1 MVHCCYTLCCFPPLH
16 WHSLSTATKTNAG
29 SVKYTLCRTDET
41 AGPRL
46 GLSEAWLD
54 SWMWLKGLVRVCVCG
69 GCVSRHMTGLEYIST
84 CLPDCNNQLQISGLL
99 LDNRGWLRLFNH
111 NIFFLLFLCSYL
123 SSLADSLLQNARI
136 DGRACPLCTLP
147 QLFLFLLPFCSLYR
161 RFIPL
166 SEADRRA
173 QWHREH
179 GTCHPRRPGV
189 FKLSVCFLSYFSMN
203 RLESPVLQWTAF
215 IF

>member
-54 SWMWLKGLVRVCVCG
+54 SWMWLKGLVWVCVCG

-111 NIFFLLFLCSYL
+111 NIFFCCCFCAAIYPPWLTACCKMLGLMEEHAPCVLFLSSSSSSSPFAPSTEDLFPCQRLTAGLNDTGSMVHVIQGDL
-123 SSLADSLLQNARI
+123 VSSSL
-136 DGRACPLCTLP
+136 
-147 QLFLFLLPFCSLYR
+147 
-161 RFIPL
+161 
-166 SEADRRA
+166 
-173 QWHREH
+173 
-179 GTCHPRRPGV
+179 V
-189 FKLSVCFLSYFSMN
+189 SVSWVIL
-203 RLESPVLQWTAF
+203 VWTD
-215 IF
+215 

>member
-147 QLFLFLLPFCSLYR
+147 QLFLFLLPFAPSTEDLFPCQRLTAGLNDTGSMVHVIQGDLVSSSL
-161 RFIPL
+161 
-166 SEADRRA
+166 
-173 QWHREH
+173 
-179 GTCHPRRPGV
+179 V
-189 FKLSVCFLSYFSMN
+189 SVSWVIL
-203 RLESPVLQWTAF
+203 VWTD
-215 IF
+215 